1 LRGASAGPQPQ
12 PHRLR
17 ARTAAVMETL
27 RISPSSTLA
36 AVTIAFDFAA
46 RQS

>member
-1 LRGASAGPQPQ
+1 
-12 PHRLR
+12 
-17 ARTAAVMETL
+17 METP
-27 RISPSSTLA
+27 RISPSSILA